1 MSISGRSK
9 RRLVLDAVLER
20 REQAIGV
27 ACALLVVLLFSGFN
41 IVSRVGSSVGL
52 AAWDLA
58 ALRFFVGGMIM
69 LPFFMRNRLR
79 GFSIGQALVIAFLG
93 GLGFALFAYAGFF
106 MAPAAH
112 GAVLLHGTL
121 PLFTFVV
128 GLALGDVMRTSAI
141 PGVLLIA
148 LGITLMAFDTFQAAT
163 VTQLLGDACL
173 LLASLCWST
182 CGILIK
188 RSGVSSVH
196 ASAIVVVVSA
206 TLYLPIYFMLIGAG
220 GLLLADLGDVLVQ
233 AIVQGAFIGALSIFV
248 YTRSVQSLGPNGT
261 ALFTAAIPC
270 VTTIVAIPVLAE
282 FPSWIEWTGV
292 GIVTVGMVAAFA
304 DRVFRQ
310 RPSRGDRPLA
320 SRS

>member
-1 MSISGRSK
+1 MSISGPTK
-9 RRLVLDAVLER
+9 RRLSLAVVLEH

-27 ACALLVVLLFSGFN
+27 GCALLVVLLFSGFN
-41 IVSRVGSSVGL
+41 IVSQVGSGDGL
-52 AAWDLA
+52 AVWDMA
-58 ALRFFVGGMIM
+58 ALRFAVGGMIM

-79 GFSIGQALVIAFLG
+79 GLSISRALVIAFLG

-128 GLALGDVMRTSAI
+128 SLALGDAVRRGAI
-141 PGVLLIA
+141 LGVLLIA
-148 LGITLMAFDTFQAAT
+148 LGIGLMALDTTRGASA
-163 VTQLLGDACL
+163 TQLLGDACL

-188 RSGVSSVH
+188 RAGVPSVQ
-196 ASAIVVVVSA
+196 ASAIVVVFSA
-206 TLYLPIYFMLIGAG
+206 LLYLPLYFAVVGPG
-220 GLLLADLGDVLVQ
+220 GLLAADLGPVLVQ
-233 AIVQGAFIGALSIFV
+233 AIFQGAFIGALSIFV

-270 VTTIVAIPVLAE
+270 VTTVLAIPVLAE
-282 FPSWIEWTGV
+282 VPSWLEWTGV
-292 GIVTVGMVAAFA
+292 GTVSVGMVAALA
-304 DRVFRQ
+304 ERLIRQ
-310 RPSRGDRPLA
+310 
-320 SRS
+320 